1 MQALLIDLLP
11 AAVIATIAGL
21 TRWLLMRAH
30 LRALA
35 SGEARLQH
43 VQLMTT
49 QQYSG
54 QASGQLVCSEVVL
67 AVDAFSSL
75 RWVLRSLIGGE
86 SKALHAL
93 AERARREAILRL
105 KREAQA
111 KQSQL
116 IIGVRY
122 EHARLNASI
131 GRNQHQISLR
141 VTGTAIK
148 NESKL
153 N

>member
-1 MQALLIDLLP
+1 MQGLLIDLIP
-11 AAVIATIAGL
+11 AFVIAVIAGF

-35 SGEARLQH
+35 FGEARLQH
-43 VQLMTT
+43 VRLMTT

-54 QASGQLVCSEVVL
+54 DASGQLICSEVVL

-75 RWVLRSLIGGE
+75 RWLLRSLVGGE

-93 AERARREAILRL
+93 TERARREAILRL

-122 EHARLNASI
+122 EHAKLNASF
-131 GRNQHQISLR
+131 GRNQHRIALR
-141 VTGTAIK
+141 VTGTALK
-148 NESKL
+148 MKAS
-153 N
+153 